1 MALITLQAAQLAFGD
16 LPLLDRT
23 SLAIETSERIG
34 LIGRNGTGKSSL
46 LKILAGMEHLDDG
59 VIQYQQGLN
68 LAYVA
73 QEPLLQAECS
83 VFEAV
88 SEGLAP
94 LKAVLEQYYAGDG
107 DLDALQNTIELQDG
121 WNWEQRVTETLQR
134 LHLDGDALVG
144 SLSGGTRKRVALGQ
158 ALVTMPDILLL
169 DEPTNH
175 LDLDS
180 IQWLEELLIDFK
192 GSAVVITHDRAF
204 LDRVSTRIV
213 ELDRG
218 QLYSYQGNFQNYLV
232 TKEADLA
239 AEAVTQAKADKLLA
253 QEEVWVRRGVEAR
266 RTRSVARIAR
276 LEKLRASRQARRN
289 TMGQVRASVDAGLPS
304 GKIVA
309 ELTDVSVAFGDKVV
323 VKDFSAT
330 LLRGD
335 KVGLVGPNGAGKT
348 TLLKLILGELQAT
361 SGKVRQGANLQVA
374 YIDQMRNALDLDA
387 TLEDFISPGSEWIE
401 IGSQR
406 QHVKSYLGDF
416 LFSPARANSPVRT
429 LSGGE
434 RNRLLLARL
443 FARPAN
449 VLVLDEPTND
459 LDIDTLELLEELLQN
474 YPGTV
479 FLVSHDRA
487 FLDNVVTSTIAF
499 EGDAQWREY
508 EGGVQDWLLQSNRAK
523 VWSQQMANSVKPAG
537 IDNSATA
544 IKTVASGAVNAQAS
558 PTTAGTSGSPTAAL
572 TAAAN
577 SKTPTKKL
585 SFKEQREFDSLPGL
599 IEALEKEQAG
609 LNEALADGALYVTD
623 AKAAADKAQRVLAI
637 DDELLAAMERWE
649 ALGQRAPAP

>member
-1 MALITLQAAQLAFGD
+1 MALITLQSAQLAFGD
-16 LPLLDRT
+16 VPLLDRT
-23 SLAIETSERIG
+23 SLSIETSERIG

-46 LKILAGMEHLDDG
+46 LKILAGKEQLDDG
-59 VIQYQQGLN
+59 VAQFQQNLN

-73 QEPLLQAECS
+73 QEPVLNPDIT
-83 VFEAV
+83 VFDAV
-88 SEGLAP
+88 SEGLAG
-94 LKAVLEQYYAGDG
+94 LKAVLDQYVAGIG
-107 DLDALQNTIELQDG
+107 DLDSLQNIIELQDG

-134 LHLDGDALVG
+134 LHLEGSALIS
-144 SLSGGTRKRVALGQ
+144 SLSGGMRKRVALGQ
-158 ALVTMPDILLL
+158 ALVTMPDMLLL

-180 IQWLEELLIDFK
+180 IQWLEDLLIDFK
-192 GSAVVITHDRAF
+192 GSMVVITHDRTF

-218 QLYSYQGNFQNYLV
+218 HLYSYQGNFQQYLL
-232 TKEADLA
+232 TKEAELA
-239 AEAVTQAKADKLLA
+239 AQAVTQAKADKLLA

-276 LEKLRASRQARRN
+276 LEKLRSARQARRN
-289 TMGQVRASVDAGLPS
+289 TMGQVKASVDAGLPS

-309 ELTDVSVAFGDKVV
+309 ELSDVTLAYGDKKVV
-323 VKDFSAT
+323 QGFSAT

-335 KVGLVGPNGAGKT
+335 KVGLIGPNGAGKT
-348 TLLKLILGELQAT
+348 TLLKLILGELLPD

-374 YIDQMRNALDLDA
+374 YFDQMRNALDLNA
-387 TLEDFISPGSEWIE
+387 SLEDFISPGSEWIE
-401 IGSQR
+401 IGNQR

-416 LFSPARANSPVRT
+416 LFSPARANSPVRS

-474 YPGTV
+474 YDGTV

-499 EGDAQWREY
+499 EGDAHWREY
-508 EGGVQDWLLQSNRAK
+508 EGGVQDWLLQSQRSKAWAAQTASKATETAAK
-523 VWSQQMANSVKPAG
+523 SNS
-537 IDNSATA
+537 S
-544 IKTVASGAVNAQAS
+544 S
-558 PTTAGTSGSPTAAL
+558 PTPE
-572 TAAAN
+572 
-577 SKTPTKKL
+577 KTIGVKKL
-585 SFKEQREFDSLPGL
+585 SFKEQREFDGLPGL
-599 IEALEKEQAG
+599 IEQLEAEQAK
-609 LNEALADGALYVTD
+609 LNRLLEDGSLYISEAK
-623 AKAAADKAQRVLAI
+623 KAADMAARITQI
-637 DDELLAAMERWE
+637 DEELLAAMERWE
-649 ALGQRAPAP
+649 ELGQRVPV